1 MKTAML
7 LGLGALLLGLQAKP
21 INTTCPVKGTPIKP
35 GITAE
40 YKGKVIGF
48 C

>member
-1 MKTAML
+1 MKTAVWL
-7 LGLGALLLGLQAKP
+7 ALAALLALQTNP
-21 INTTCPVKGTPIKP
+21 INSTCPVKGTPIKP